1 MIISLAFSDNGLS
14 PPEVKLITANYDTA
28 RVDDDCSPD
37 EVSRDEVKEK
47 VTTAVKRFYCT
58 YTNPF
63 GVAFRSFSLAVFFL
77 AAVISSCD
85 VIELFRDVICFWFNL
100 ALGSILA

>member
-37 EVSRDEVKEK
+37 EVSRDEV
-47 VTTAVKRFYCT
+47 
-58 YTNPF
+58 
-63 GVAFRSFSLAVFFL
+63 
-77 AAVISSCD
+77 SCNVD
-85 VIELFRDVICFWFNL
+85 IRWSVIERWLEQFYNNNDNDKKV
-100 ALGSILA
+100 